1 MIKQFNYTDAIILF
15 TFLVF
20 MTSVDVRHLKWLEW
34 GVLIVYSIWA
44 FLMGLKTVAI
54 LKKSEPKT

>member
-1 MIKQFNYTDAIILF
+1 MKRFDYTDAIILL

-20 MTSVDVRHLKWLEW
+20 MTRIDFSHTKWLEW

-44 FLMGLKTVAI
+44 FLMGLKAVAI
-54 LKKSEPKT
+54 LKQSKPDN

>member
-1 MIKQFNYTDAIILF
+1 MKRFDYTDAIILL
-15 TFLVF
+15 TFILF
-20 MTSVDVRHLKWLEW
+20 MTSIDLSHIKWLEG

-54 LKKSEPKT
+54 LKQSKS

>member
-1 MIKQFNYTDAIILF
+1 MKRYDYIDVIILL
-15 TFLVF
+15 TFIVF
-20 MTSVDVRHLKWLEW
+20 MTSIDLSHIKWLEG

-54 LKKSEPKT
+54 LKQS